1 MSLTEYQRKR
11 DFQRTPE
18 PKGKPPAQTEARRY
32 VVHRHH
38 ATRLHWDVRLE
49 MRGILASFA
58 VTQGPPLEAGKR
70 RLAVHTEDHPLE
82 YLTFHGVIPDGYGAG
97 SMTIWDEGTYDLLKD
112 SPAEYKVH
120 FHGKRLDGE
129 WVLVQTKQ
137 NEGRDWLMI
146 RHGTPPKDHP
156 LDAKIRPMLA
166 ITADEPF
173 DSPDFA
179 FEPKWDGVRTLA
191 FVDGGLVR
199 LQTRNLL
206 DCTTQYPE
214 AHGVSEALTGAY
226 QAILDGEIVALD
238 ERGAPS
244 FQKLQPR
251 MHVRDEASVRKL
263 RKSTPIVYEVFDVLW
278 VDGKDVT
285 KQPLRERQ
293 RLLDEI
299 LTPMGAIKRSEQFVG
314 TGVALFKAAQE
325 QGIEGI
331 VAKRLDAPYST
342 SRSAAWVKIKAF
354 KTMEC
359 VIGGWTEGQGG
370 RSNSLGALLLG
381 VYRDGKLMPLGHV
394 GTGFDER
401 TLKELLATLR
411 EREVKTSPFAVEPR
425 VNQAAHWCQPELVC
439 EVQYVELTREGT
451 LRHPTYRGLRTDV
464 EPLECTGEERY
475 ESTKNALKAAARA
488 ATEGSGSEGAIEK
501 AKGVLVPAILNVDGH
516 SIRLTNLGKVLFPE
530 DGFTKV
536 DLIRYYTEVSPYL
549 IPVIRDRPLTLKLFP
564 DGIAAAHFYQ
574 KDKPD
579 FTPKWIDTWVDRTAD
594 REGGIDYILGNNLAT
609 LVWLANY
616 TAIEIHPW
624 LSRVDDP
631 DHPDIAIIDL
641 DPSVGATWDDV
652 KETADLVHGVLDDLG
667 LRGFPKTTGSR
678 GIHILVPIK
687 RDYTFEESRGFVLD
701 VGKAARERKP
711 KLVTLETVKDRRR
724 GVYIDY
730 LQNVGGKTTA
740 GAYSV
745 RPIRRAPVSAPL
757 LWDEIS
763 SLGRPDA
770 FTIRNMGARL
780 AATGDLLA
788 DAIDLEQRLPRASVS
803 TPSKPTR
810 AAATAAKPA
819 RSSASRAA
827 AKRK

>member
-11 DFQRTPE
+11 DFKRTPE
-18 PKGKPPAQTEARRY
+18 PKGKPPTSTAAQRY

-49 MRGILASFA
+49 MRGVLVSFA

-97 SMTIWDEGTYDLLKD
+97 TMTIWDEGTYDLLKD
-112 SPAEYKVH
+112 SPNEYKVH
-120 FHGKRLDGE
+120 FHGKRLEGE
-129 WVLVQTKQ
+129 WVLVQTRQ

-146 RHGTPPKDHP
+146 KHGTPPKDHP
-156 LDAKIRPMLA
+156 LDAKIEPMLA

-179 FEPKWDGVRTLA
+179 FEAKWDGVRTLA
-191 FVDGGLVR
+191 FVDGGVVR

-226 QAILDGEIVALD
+226 QAILDGEVVALD

-244 FQKLQPR
+244 FQRLQPR
-251 MHVRDEASVRKL
+251 MHVRDESAVRKL
-263 RKSTPIVYEVFDVLW
+263 RRTTPVVYQVFDVLW
-278 VDGKDVT
+278 VDGQDVR
-285 KQPLRERQ
+285 KRPLRDRQ
-293 RLLDEI
+293 KLLDEI
-299 LTPMGAIKRSEQFVG
+299 LTPMGAIKRSEQFIG
-314 TGVALFKAAQE
+314 TGKALYAAAKE

-331 VAKRLDAPYST
+331 VAKRLDAPYSS

-354 KTMEC
+354 RSMEC

-370 RSNSLGALLLG
+370 RTNALGALLIG
-381 VYRDGKLMPLGHV
+381 VYRDGKLVPLGHV
-394 GTGFDER
+394 GSGFDER
-401 TLKELLATLR
+401 ALKELLAILK
-411 EREVKTSPFAVEPR
+411 ERESAQSPFAVSPR
-425 VNQAAHWCQPELVC
+425 VNQFAHWCLPELVC
-439 EVQYVELTREGT
+439 EVQYAELTRDGT
-451 LRHPTYRGLRTDV
+451 LRHPTYRGLRPDID
-464 EPLECTGEERY
+464 PLDCTGEDHR
-475 ESTKNALKAAARA
+475 ESTKNALRAAAKAAAEPSGGDGA
-488 ATEGSGSEGAIEK
+488 AKEQRVPS
-501 AKGVLVPAILNVDGH
+501 VLTIDGH
-516 SIRLTNLGKVLFPE
+516 SIRLTNLEKVIFPE
-530 DGFTKV
+530 DGYTKA

-549 IPVIRDRPLTLKLFP
+549 IPTITDRPLTLKLFP
-564 DGIAAAHFYQ
+564 DGIAAQHFYQ

-579 FTPKWIDTWVDRTAD
+579 FTPKWIHTWVDKSAG
-594 REGGIDYILGNNLAT
+594 REGGIDYILGNDLAT

-624 LSRVDDP
+624 LSRIDDP

-641 DPSVGATWDDV
+641 DPSAGATWDDV
-652 KETADLVHGVLDDLG
+652 KETAAVVHEVLDDMDLV
-667 LRGFPKTTGSR
+667 GFPKTTGSR
-678 GIHILVPIK
+678 GIHIWVPIARK
-687 RDYTFEESRGFVLD
+687 YTFEESRGFVFD
-701 VGKAARERKP
+701 VGAVARERKP

-740 GAYSV
+740 GPYSV

-757 LWDEIS
+757 QWDEIGA
-763 SLGRPDA
+763 LGRPDA
-770 FTIRNMGARL
+770 FTIANMGARL
-780 AATGDLLA
+780 AQTGDLLA
-788 DAIDLEQRLPRASVS
+788 PALQLEQKLPKPRAS
-803 TPSKPTR
+803 
-810 AAATAAKPA
+810 AKA
-819 RSSASRAA
+819 G
-827 AKRK
+827 AKR

>member
-11 DFQRTPE
+11 DFKRTPE
-18 PKGKPPAQTEARRY
+18 PKGKPPEPTAVRRY

-49 MRGILASFA
+49 MRGVLVSFA

-97 SMTIWDEGTYDLLKD
+97 TMTIWDEGTYDLLKD
-112 SPAEYKVH
+112 SPSEYKVH

-129 WVLVQTKQ
+129 WVLVQTRQ

-146 RHGTPPKDHP
+146 KHGTPPKDHP
-156 LDAKIRPMLA
+156 LDAKIEPMLA

-179 FEPKWDGVRTLA
+179 FELKWDGVRTLA
-191 FVDGGLVR
+191 FVDGGVVR

-238 ERGAPS
+238 ERGAPN
-244 FQKLQPR
+244 FQRLQPR
-251 MHVRDEASVRKL
+251 MHLRDESALRKL
-263 RKSTPIVYEVFDVLW
+263 RRTTPVVYEVFDVLW
-278 VDGKDVT
+278 ADGQDLRRR
-285 KQPLRERQ
+285 PLRERQ
-293 RLLDEI
+293 KVLDEI
-299 LTPMGAIKRSEQFVG
+299 LTPMGAIRRSEQFIG
-314 TGVALFKAAQE
+314 TGKALFAAAKE

-331 VAKRLDAPYST
+331 VAKRLDAPYS
-342 SRSAAWVKIKAF
+342 SVRSAAWVKIKAF
-354 KTMEC
+354 RSMEC

-370 RSNSLGALLLG
+370 RSNALGALLIG
-381 VYRDGKLMPLGHV
+381 VYKDGQLMPLGHV
-394 GTGFDER
+394 GSGFDER

-411 EREVKTSPFAVEPR
+411 ERESPRSPFAALPR
-425 VNQAAHWCQPELVC
+425 VNQPAHWCLPELVC
-439 EVQYVELTREGT
+439 EVQYAELTRDGT
-451 LRHPTYRGLRTDV
+451 LRHPSYRGLRPDID
-464 EPLECTGEERY
+464 PLSCTGDERR
-475 ESTKNALKAAARA
+475 ETTKNALREAAKA
-488 ATEGSGSEGAIEK
+488 ATESGDGELG
-501 AKGVLVPAILNVDGH
+501 AKGPRVPAVLSVDGH
-516 SIRLTNLGKVLFPE
+516 TIRLTNLEKVIFPE
-530 DGFTKV
+530 DGYTKA

-549 IPVIRDRPLTLKLFP
+549 VPMIKDRPLTLKLFP
-564 DGIAAAHFYQ
+564 DGIAAQHFYQ

-579 FTPKWIDTWVDRTAD
+579 FTPKWIHTWVDRSAQ
-594 REGGIDYILGNNLAT
+594 REGGIEYILGNDLAT

-624 LSRVDDP
+624 LARVDDP
-631 DHPDIAIIDL
+631 EHPDLAIIDL
-641 DPSVGATWDDV
+641 DPSAGATWDDV
-652 KETADLVHGVLDDLG
+652 KETAALVHEVLDDMNII
-667 LRGFPKTTGSR
+667 GFPKTTGSR
-678 GIHILVPIK
+678 GIHIYVPIARK
-687 RDYTFEESRGFVLD
+687 YTFEESRGFVFD
-701 VGKAARERKP
+701 VGAVAREKKP

-740 GAYSV
+740 GPYSV

-757 LWDEIS
+757 LWDEIGA
-763 SLGRPDA
+763 LGRPDA
-770 FTIRNMGARL
+770 FTIANMGARL
-780 AATGDLLA
+780 AQTGDLLA
-788 DAIDLEQRLPRASVS
+788 PALELEQKLPKPRAS
-803 TPSKPTR
+803 
-810 AAATAAKPA
+810 AKA
-819 RSSASRAA
+819 G
-827 AKRK
+827 AKR

>member
-11 DFQRTPE
+11 DFKRTPE
-18 PKGKPPAQTEARRY
+18 PKGTPPTTTAAQRY

-49 MRGILASFA
+49 MRGVLVSFA

-97 SMTIWDEGTYDLLKD
+97 TMTIWDEGTYDLLKD
-112 SPAEYKVH
+112 SPSEYKVH

-146 RHGTPPKDHP
+146 KHGTAPKDHP
-156 LDAKIRPMLA
+156 LDAKIEPMLA

-179 FEPKWDGVRTLA
+179 FEPKWDGVRTIA
-191 FVDGGLVR
+191 FVDGGIVR

-214 AHGVSEALTGAY
+214 AQGASEALTGAY

-244 FQKLQPR
+244 FQRLQPR
-251 MHVRDEASVRKL
+251 MHVGDESAVRKL
-263 RKSTPIVYEVFDVLW
+263 RRTTPVVYEVFDVLW
-278 VDGKDVT
+278 VDGRDVRT
-285 KQPLRERQ
+285 RPLRERQ
-293 RLLDEI
+293 KLLDEI
-299 LTPMGAIKRSEQFVG
+299 LTPMGAIKRSEQFIG
-314 TGVALFKAAQE
+314 TGKALFAAAKE

-331 VAKRLDAPYST
+331 VAKRLDAPYS
-342 SRSAAWVKIKAF
+342 SARSAAWVKIKAF
-354 KTMEC
+354 RSMEC

-370 RSNSLGALLLG
+370 RSSALGALLIG
-381 VYRDGKLMPLGHV
+381 VYREGRLTPLGHV
-394 GTGFDER
+394 GSGFDER
-401 TLKELLATLR
+401 TLKDLLATLR
-411 EREVKTSPFAVEPR
+411 ERESAQSPFTVEPR
-425 VNQAAHWCQPELVC
+425 ANQPAHWCLPELVC
-439 EVQYVELTREGT
+439 EVQYAELTRDGT
-451 LRHPTYRGLRTDV
+451 LRHPSYRGLRPDID
-464 EPLECTGEERY
+464 PLTCTGDERR
-475 ESTKNALKAAARA
+475 ESTKNALRAAAKA
-488 ATEGSGSEGAIEK
+488 VTEGAAADLGAK
-501 AKGVLVPAILNVDGH
+501 VPRVPAVLTVDGH
-516 SIRLTNLGKVLFPE
+516 TIRLTNLEKVIFPE
-530 DGFTKV
+530 DGYTKA

-549 IPVIRDRPLTLKLFP
+549 VPLIRDRPLTLKLFP
-564 DGIAAAHFYQ
+564 DGIAAQHFYQ

-579 FTPKWIDTWVDRTAD
+579 FTPRWIHTWVDRTAE
-594 REGGIDYILGNNLAT
+594 REGGIEYILGNDLAT

-631 DHPDIAIIDL
+631 EHPDLAIIDL
-641 DPSVGATWDDV
+641 DPSAGATWDDV
-652 KETADLVHGVLDDLG
+652 KETAALIHEVLSDMGLV
-667 LRGFPKTTGSR
+667 GFPKTTGSR
-678 GIHILVPIK
+678 GIHVYVPIA
-687 RDYTFEESRGFVLD
+687 RRYTFEESRGFVFD
-701 VGKAARERKP
+701 VGAVARERKP

-740 GAYSV
+740 GPYSV

-757 LWDEIS
+757 LWEEIGA
-763 SLGRPDA
+763 LGRPDA
-770 FTIRNMGARL
+770 FTIANMSARL
-780 AATGDLLA
+780 AQTGDLLA
-788 DAIDLEQRLPRASVS
+788 PCLELAQKLPKPRAQ
-803 TPSKPTR
+803 
-810 AAATAAKPA
+810 AKA
-819 RSSASRAA
+819 G
-827 AKRK
+827 AKR